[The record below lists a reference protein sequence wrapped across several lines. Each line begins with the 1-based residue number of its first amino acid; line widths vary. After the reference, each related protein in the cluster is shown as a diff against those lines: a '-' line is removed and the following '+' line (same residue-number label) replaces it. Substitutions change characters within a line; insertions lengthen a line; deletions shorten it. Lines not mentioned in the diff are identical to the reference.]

1 MKILIEQYGYD
12 KDRLSAILDPHYFTE
27 MRDGKA
33 KIPYVGYF
41 LSRKIPDT
49 VFILPKVFII
59 DGKAFGEYEPEDI
72 IDFENLK
79 QDHKANVFS
88 LSVWIYRA
96 INLYFQRK
104 DKVGD
109 EAEIMQNV
117 VSHQGPSSETMI
129 DIVLSLL
136 KFDKEHKNLFTYIT
150 RLKHSGQNK
159 IHWQKTISK
168 THALIQ
174 NGVPVYLNPH
184 TKQKDINFDEELVV
198 LFYSVLNY
206 LAQEF
211 KFNVRPAFGY
221 ELLKPEA
228 IQSMIESGKGVR
240 ILRQNRRKYFTDEIV
255 QLWNLLFTFFEQ
267 SQYIQSKDNHDEQA
281 MLVREFNL
289 VFEDMIDSLISDN
302 NLDHRLKKHK
312 DGKIIDHIY
321 RDNSLIEDKKQI
333 YFIGDSKYYKDDND
347 IGPDSIYKQFTYA
360 KNVIQYNIDFFN
372 QDPEAFERTNLQY
385 RDIATEGYNITPNF
399 FIRGHLQANELN
411 NFSDSL
417 LVLQP
422 MKDGKDYDISY
433 HFKNR
438 LFDRDTLILQTYN
451 INFLFV
457 LACYVQGA
465 GEHTQEIRRIFR
477 ENIKTVLQKQYVF
490 YAITAHADVDSVQ
503 YLRENFQTV
512 LGKVFQP
519 FELDGNQQYY
529 SLALLNPNE
538 IELEDKQQQKE
549 LRAAIADEN
558 DAVLFQL
565 GQAFYVEPCSLGVDP
580 KTMLPKVTP
589 IERVEVPKQM
599 LTMHH
604 LENYPETSF
613 LIGIVNDEDHLQW
626 IFSREGGKRDDA
638 YNVRIG
644 KNVPGGVVKSRDE
657 IKHAKFVVLYLAGRE
672 KEGIYKTFRVKN
684 IGELTKEQMIK
695 TGYKEPGHD
704 KYLCYFFD
712 EEVTIGTIDIQ
723 RIIED
728 DQKAFFE
735 TKKNKSKDDEYPIG
749 RPIYLNGARL
759 IEYRMN

>member
-12 KDRLSAILDPHYFTE
+12 KERLSAILDPHYFTE
-27 MRDGKA
+27 MRNGKA

-41 LSRKIPDT
+41 LSHKIPDT

-59 DGKAFGEYEPEDI
+59 DGKAFGEYEPEEI
-72 IDFENLK
+72 IDFDNLK
-79 QDHKANVFS
+79 QEHKANVFS

-96 INLYFQRK
+96 IKLYFQRK
-104 DKVGD
+104 DKVG
-109 EAEIMQNV
+109 EEVEIMQNV

-150 RLKHSGQNK
+150 RLIHSGQNK

-168 THALIQ
+168 TQALIQ

-184 TKQKDINFDEELVV
+184 TKHKDINFDEELIV

-206 LAQEF
+206 LSQEF

-228 IQSMIESGKGVR
+228 VQSMIESGKGVR
-240 ILRQNRRKYFTDEIV
+240 ILRQNRRKYFTDEMV

-289 VFEDMIDSLISDN
+289 VFEDMIDSLIGDN

-385 RDIATEGYNITPNF
+385 RDITTEGYNITPNF
-399 FIRGHLQANELN
+399 FIRGHLQADELN
-411 NFSDSL
+411 NYSDNL
-417 LVLQP
+417 LDLQS
-422 MKDGKDYDISY
+422 MKDGKDYEISY

-477 ENIKTVLQKQYVF
+477 ENIKKVIQSKYNF
-490 YAITAHADVDSVQ
+490 FAIKPKVQ
-503 YLRENFQTV
+503 DESEQFMHDNFQQV
-512 LGKVFQP
+512 LGKVFAP
-519 FELDGNQQYY
+519 YDASTNCMALAVESDANNTET
-529 SLALLNPNE
+529 LALIDQYFYRKPIPKDKLD
-538 IELEDKQQQKE
+538 IEPDMLFD
-549 LRAAIADEN
+549 ADEQTQSHAATHSVN
-558 DAVLFQL
+558 KHVKCVITALVRKDDKNFDRYNTGEAKEYVMESIPTVSLWSIKYLMPMVSYDLLGYYEVSDIKFNPKTKGLRFKL
-565 GQAFYVEPCSLGVDP
+565 GQFFPLGD
-580 KTMLPKVTP
+580 
-589 IERVEVPKQM
+589 VP
-599 LTMHH
+599 
-604 LENYPETSF
+604 
-613 LIGIVNDEDHLQW
+613 VNVA
-626 IFSREGGKRDDA
+626 GKMR
-638 YNVRIG
+638 
-644 KNVPGGVVKSRDE
+644 
-657 IKHAKFVVLYLAGRE
+657 H
-672 KEGIYKTFRVKN
+672 
-684 IGELTKEQMIK
+684 GELINLDYVYKLYNKEI
-695 TGYKEPGHD
+695 
-704 KYLCYFFD
+704 
-712 EEVTIGTIDIQ
+712 
-723 RIIED
+723 
-728 DQKAFFE
+728 
-735 TKKNKSKDDEYPIG
+735 
-749 RPIYLNGARL
+749 
-759 IEYRMN
+759 

>member
-1 MKILIEQYGYD
+1 MKILIEQYGYN

-41 LSRKIPDT
+41 LSRKIPDM

-59 DGKAFGEYEPEDI
+59 NGKAFGEYESEDI
-72 IDFENLK
+72 IDFNNLK
-79 QDHKANVFS
+79 QEHKANVFS

-96 INLYFQRK
+96 IKLYFQRK

-136 KFDKEHKNLFTYIT
+136 KFDKEHKSLFTYIT

-168 THALIQ
+168 TQALIQ

-184 TKQKDINFDEELVV
+184 TKQKDINFDEELIV

-240 ILRQNRRKYFTDEIV
+240 ILRQNRRKYFTDEMV

-289 VFEDMIDSLISDN
+289 VFEDMIDSLIGDN

-321 RDNSLIEDKKQI
+321 RDSSLIEDKKQI

-385 RDIATEGYNITPNF
+385 RDNTTEGYNITPNF
-399 FIRGHLQANELN
+399 FIRGHLQADELN

-417 LVLQP
+417 LDLQP
-422 MKDGKDYDISY
+422 MKDGKDYEMSY

-465 GEHTQEIRRIFR
+465 GEHTQEIRKKFR
-477 ENIKTVLQKQYVF
+477 ENIKNVLQDQYEF
-490 YAITAHADVDSVQ
+490 YAMTPREGINAEEF
-503 YLRENFQTV
+503 LKENFQQL
-512 LGKVFQP
+512 LGKVFNP
-519 FELDGNQQYY
+519 YRIEGPQQYY
-529 SLALLNPNE
+529 SLALDNNPELTAENE
-538 IELEDKQQQKE
+538 F
-549 LRAAIADEN
+549 
-558 DAVLFQL
+558 VLDL
-565 GQAFYVEPCSLGVDP
+565 VETSFYCEPCKLGDNP
-580 KTMLPKVTP
+580 SKILPKVEQTAAAAAT
-589 IERVEVPKQM
+589 VSL
-599 LTMHH
+599 LTTHH
-604 LENYPETSF
+604 IQRYPNKHF
-613 LIGIVNDEDHLQW
+613 LIGCFHSKEQFDWIMGKNDKGTNL
-626 IFSREGGKRDDA
+626 
-638 YNVRIG
+638 YNVRLKKRGSVI
-644 KNVPGGVVKSRDE
+644 RDG
-657 IKHAKFVVLYLAGRE
+657 ALPPTYLAGLDVKFVILYEHNAESNGYRVFHVHHNATMDE
-672 KEGIYKTFRVKN
+672 ERMRKALYPDPEGNY
-684 IGELTKEQMIK
+684 
-695 TGYKEPGHD
+695 Y
-704 KYLCYFFD
+704 CYVFD
-712 EEVTIGTIDIQ
+712 EEVQLSTKINLTK
-723 RIIED
+723 IISD
-728 DQKAFFE
+728 A
-735 TKKNKSKDDEYPIG
+735 KSSPDYVEGMPIFKTG
-749 RPIYLNGARL
+749 EELMCYKI
-759 IEYRMN
+759 

>member
-27 MRDGKA
+27 MRNGKA

-49 VFILPKVFII
+49 VFILPKVFVI
-59 DGKAFGEYEPEDI
+59 DGKAFGEYEPEEI
-72 IDFENLK
+72 IDFDNLK
-79 QDHKANVFS
+79 QEHKANVFS

-96 INLYFQRK
+96 VKLYFQRK
-104 DKVGD
+104 EKMSD

-136 KFDKEHKNLFTYIT
+136 KFDKEHKSLFTYIT

-168 THALIQ
+168 TQALIQ
-174 NGVPVYLNPH
+174 NGVPVYLNPR
-184 TKQKDINFDEELVV
+184 TKQKDINFDEELIV

-221 ELLKPEA
+221 ELLKPET
-228 IQSMIESGKGVR
+228 IQSMIESGKGIR
-240 ILRQNRRKYFTDEIV
+240 ILRQNRRKYFTDEMV

-267 SQYIQSKDNHDEQA
+267 SQYVQSKENDDEQA

-289 VFEDMIDSLISDN
+289 VFEDMIDSLIGDN
-302 NLDHRLKKHK
+302 NLPSGLKSQK

-347 IGPDSIYKQFTYA
+347 IGPNSIYKQFTYA

-372 QDPEAFERTNLQY
+372 QNPEAFERTNLQY
-385 RDIATEGYNITPNF
+385 RDNTTEGYNITPNF
-399 FIRGHLQANELN
+399 FIRGHLQAEQLN
-411 NFSDSL
+411 NYSNAN
-417 LVLQP
+417 LQLEK
-422 MKDGKDYDISY
+422 MKDGKDYEISY

-477 ENIKTVLQKQYVF
+477 ENIKKVLQSKYNF
-490 YAITAHADVDSVQ
+490 FAIKPKVQ
-503 YLRENFQTV
+503 DESEQFMHDNFQQV
-512 LGKVFQP
+512 LGKVFAP
-519 FELDGNQQYY
+519 YDASTNCMAMAVEIDADNTET
-529 SLALLNPNE
+529 LALIDQYFYRKHIPNDKLDIDPDMLFDTDEQTQLHAATPSMDMHVKCVITALVRKDDKYFDRYNTGESKEYVMESIPTVSLWSIKYLMPMVSYDLLGYYEVSDIKFNP
-538 IELEDKQQQKE
+538 KTKG
-549 LRAAIADEN
+549 LR
-558 DAVLFQL
+558 FKL
-565 GQAFYVEPCSLGVDP
+565 GQFFPLGDV
-580 KTMLPKVTP
+580 P
-589 IERVEVPKQM
+589 INVA
-599 LTMHH
+599 
-604 LENYPETSF
+604 
-613 LIGIVNDEDHLQW
+613 
-626 IFSREGGKRDDA
+626 GKMR
-638 YNVRIG
+638 
-644 KNVPGGVVKSRDE
+644 
-657 IKHAKFVVLYLAGRE
+657 H
-672 KEGIYKTFRVKN
+672 
-684 IGELTKEQMIK
+684 GELINLEYV
-695 TGYKEPGHD
+695 YKL
-704 KYLCYFFD
+704 Y
-712 EEVTIGTIDIQ
+712 
-723 RIIED
+723 
-728 DQKAFFE
+728 
-735 TKKNKSKDDEYPIG
+735 N
-749 RPIYLNGARL
+749 
-759 IEYRMN
+759 

>member
-12 KDRLSAILDPHYFTE
+12 KDGLGAILDPHYFTE

-41 LSRKIPDT
+41 LSHKIPDV

-59 DGKAFGEYEPEDI
+59 DGKAFGEYEPEEI

-79 QDHKANVFS
+79 PEHKANVFN

-96 INLYFQRK
+96 IKLYFQRK
-104 DKVGD
+104 DKSGE

-136 KFDKEHKNLFTYIT
+136 KFDKEHKSLFTYIT

-168 THALIQ
+168 TQALIQ
-174 NGVPVYLNPH
+174 NGVPAYLNPH
-184 TKQKDINFDEELVV
+184 TKHKDINFDEELIV

-206 LAQEF
+206 LSQEF
-211 KFNVRPAFGY
+211 KFNVRLAFGY
-221 ELLKPEA
+221 EFLKPET

-240 ILRQNRRKYFTDEIV
+240 ILRQNRRQYFTDEMV

-267 SQYIQSKDNHDEQA
+267 SQYVQSKDNDDEQA

-289 VFEDMIDSLISDN
+289 VFEDMIDSLIGDN

-321 RDNSLIEDKKQI
+321 RDDSLIEDKKQI

-385 RDIATEGYNITPNF
+385 RDITTEGYNITPNF
-399 FIRGHLQANELN
+399 FIRGHLQADELN
-411 NFSDSL
+411 NYSDNL
-417 LVLQP
+417 LDLQS
-422 MKDGKDYDISY
+422 MKDGKDYEISY

-477 ENIKTVLQKQYVF
+477 ENIKEVLQKQYCF
-490 YAITAHADVDSVQ
+490 YAMTPREGINAEEF
-503 YLRENFQTV
+503 LKENFQQL
-512 LGKVFQP
+512 LGKVFTPYNIEGPQP
-519 FELDGNQQYY
+519 YY
-529 SLALLNPNE
+529 SLALDNDPKFN
-538 IELEDKQQQKE
+538 
-549 LRAAIADEN
+549 DEN
-558 DAVLFQL
+558 DLVLAL
-565 GQAFYVEPCSLGVDP
+565 IEPCFHYGKCPLGKDPRNVLPTVVQPAKPAIPLSL
-580 KTMLPKVTP
+580 
-589 IERVEVPKQM
+589 
-599 LTMHH
+599 LTTHH
-604 LENYPETSF
+604 IQRYLDQHF
-613 LIGIVNDEDHLQW
+613 LIGCYHSDEQLDWILGKNDKGTNL
-626 IFSREGGKRDDA
+626 
-638 YNVRIG
+638 YNVRL
-644 KNVPGGVVKSRDE
+644 KKRGVEERDGSLAPTFLAN
-657 IKHAKFVVLYLAGRE
+657 KDVKFVILYKYGE
-672 KEGIYKTFRVKN
+672 ESKNGYRVFHVHHHATMDEERMRKAWYPDPQGN
-684 IGELTKEQMIK
+684 
-695 TGYKEPGHD
+695 YF
-704 KYLCYFFD
+704 CYVFD
-712 EEVTIGTIDIQ
+712 EEVQLSTRLNLPKIITDAKSLSDYIEGTPIF
-723 RIIED
+723 
-728 DQKAFFE
+728 K
-735 TKKNKSKDDEYPIG
+735 TGDELMKYIVS
-749 RPIYLNGARL
+749 
-759 IEYRMN
+759 

>member
-27 MRDGKA
+27 LRDGKA

-41 LSRKIPDT
+41 LSHKIPDV

-59 DGKAFGEYEPEDI
+59 DGKAFGEYEPEEI
-72 IDFENLK
+72 IDFDNLK
-79 QDHKANVFS
+79 HGHKANVFN

-96 INLYFQRK
+96 IKLYFQRK
-104 DKVGD
+104 DKASE

-129 DIVLSLL
+129 DIVLALL
-136 KFDKEHKNLFTYIT
+136 KFDKEHKSLFTYIT

-168 THALIQ
+168 TQALIQ

-184 TKQKDINFDEELVV
+184 TKHKDINFDEELIV

-206 LAQEF
+206 LSQEF

-221 ELLKPEA
+221 DLLKPEA

-240 ILRQNRRKYFTDEIV
+240 ILRQNRRKYFTDEMV

-267 SQYIQSKDNHDEQA
+267 SQYIQSKDNQDEQA

-289 VFEDMIDSLISDN
+289 VFEDMIDSLISDD

-321 RDNSLIEDKKQI
+321 RGNSLIEDKKQI

-385 RDIATEGYNITPNF
+385 RDVITEGYNITPNF

-411 NFSDSL
+411 NYSDNL
-417 LVLQP
+417 LEIQP
-422 MKDGKDYDISY
+422 MKNGKDYEISY

-465 GEHTQEIRRIFR
+465 GEHTQEIRSIFR
-477 ENIKTVLQKQYVF
+477 DNIKQVLQSQYNF
-490 YAITAHADVDSVQ
+490 YAMTPREGVDAEEF
-503 YLRENFQTV
+503 LKENFQQL
-512 LGKVFQP
+512 LGKVFMPYRIEGPQP
-519 FELDGNQQYY
+519 YY
-529 SLALLNPNE
+529 SLALDNDPNFN
-538 IELEDKQQQKE
+538 
-549 LRAAIADEN
+549 DEN
-558 DAVLFQL
+558 DLVLALIEPGFYYKDCPL
-565 GQAFYVEPCSLGVDP
+565 GEDPSKILQKVEQPVKPAIPLSL
-580 KTMLPKVTP
+580 
-589 IERVEVPKQM
+589 
-599 LTMHH
+599 LTTHYIQR
-604 LENYPETSF
+604 YPDRYF
-613 LIGIVNDEDHLQW
+613 LIGCYRSEEQLAWIMGKNDKGTNL
-626 IFSREGGKRDDA
+626 
-638 YNVRIG
+638 YNVRL
-644 KNVPGGVVKSRDE
+644 KKRGVEERDGSLAPTFLAN
-657 IKHAKFVVLYLAGRE
+657 KDVKFVILYKYGE
-672 KEGIYKTFRVKN
+672 ESKNGYRVFHVHHHATMDEERMRKAWYPDPQGN
-684 IGELTKEQMIK
+684 
-695 TGYKEPGHD
+695 YF
-704 KYLCYFFD
+704 CYVFD
-712 EEVTIGTIDIQ
+712 EEVQLSTRLNLPKIITDAKSLSDYIEGTPIF
-723 RIIED
+723 
-728 DQKAFFE
+728 K
-735 TKKNKSKDDEYPIG
+735 TGDELMKYIVS
-749 RPIYLNGARL
+749 
-759 IEYRMN
+759 

>member
-59 DGKAFGEYEPEDI
+59 DGKAFGEYEPEKI
-72 IDFENLK
+72 IDFDNLK
-79 QDHKANVFS
+79 QEHKANVFN

-96 INLYFQRK
+96 IKLYFQRK
-104 DKVGD
+104 DKIGD
-109 EAEIMQNV
+109 EVEIMQNV

-136 KFDKEHKNLFTYIT
+136 KFDKEHKSLFTYIT

-168 THALIQ
+168 TQALIQ
-174 NGVPVYLNPH
+174 NGVPIYLNPR
-184 TKQKDINFDEELVV
+184 TKQKDINFDEELIL

-221 ELLKPEA
+221 ELLKPET

-240 ILRQNRRKYFTDEIV
+240 ILRQNRRKYFTDEMV

-267 SQYIQSKDNHDEQA
+267 SQYVQSKDNDNEQA

-289 VFEDMIDSLISDN
+289 VFEDMIDSLIGDSDI
-302 NLDHRLKKHK
+302 HGGLKEQK

-347 IGPDSIYKQFTYA
+347 IGPNSIYKQFTYA

-372 QDPEAFERTNLQY
+372 KKPEEFKYENLQY
-385 RDIATEGYNITPNF
+385 RDNATEGYNITPNF
-399 FIRGHLQANELN
+399 FIRGHLQADQLN
-411 NFSDSL
+411 NYSDANL
-417 LVLQP
+417 QLVP
-422 MKDGKDYDISY
+422 IEGKNYRISY
-433 HFKNR
+433 HFENR

-465 GEHTQEIRRIFR
+465 GERTQEIRRAFR
-477 ENIKTVLQKQYVF
+477 ENIKVVLKNQYKF
-490 YAITAHADVDSVQ
+490 YAMTPRESINAEEF
-503 YLRENFQTV
+503 LKENFQQL
-512 LGKVFQP
+512 LGKVFAP
-519 FELDGNQQYY
+519 YNIDGTQEYY
-529 SLALLNPNE
+529 SLALDNDEKYNDENDLVLAL
-538 IELEDKQQQKE
+538 IETGFYYKE
-549 LRAAIADEN
+549 CSLGTDPSTILKPVTQPAAIA
-558 DAVLFQL
+558 
-565 GQAFYVEPCSLGVDP
+565 
-580 KTMLPKVTP
+580 VTP
-589 IERVEVPKQM
+589 SF
-599 LTMHH
+599 LTTHH
-604 LENYPETSF
+604 IQRYPNSHF
-613 LIGIVNDEDHLQW
+613 LIGCYHSDEQLAWIMGKNDKGTNL
-626 IFSREGGKRDDA
+626 
-638 YNVRIG
+638 YNVRLKRRG
-644 KNVPGGVVKSRDE
+644 EEAREGALPPTYLAGLDV
-657 IKHAKFVVLYLAGRE
+657 KFVVLYRDGE
-672 KEGIYKTFRVKN
+672 ENKNEYRVFHVHHHATMNEERMRQALYPDPKGN
-684 IGELTKEQMIK
+684 
-695 TGYKEPGHD
+695 
-704 KYLCYFFD
+704 YFCFVFD
-712 EEVTIGTIDIQ
+712 EEVQLSTTIDL
-723 RIIED
+723 
-728 DQKAFFE
+728 
-735 TKKNKSKDDEYPIG
+735 TKLISE
-749 RPIYLNGARL
+749 ARL
-759 IEYRMN
+759 VEDFVEGMPIFKTGTELIAYKK

>member
-12 KDRLSAILDPHYFTE
+12 KNRLSAILDPHYFTE

-41 LSRKIPDT
+41 LSHIIPDT

-59 DGKAFGEYEPEDI
+59 DGKAFGEYEPEEI
-72 IDFENLK
+72 IDFDNLK
-79 QDHKANVFS
+79 QEHKANVFS

-96 INLYFQRK
+96 IKLYFQRK
-104 DKVGD
+104 DKTSD

-117 VSHQGPSSETMI
+117 VFHQGPSSETMI

-136 KFDKEHKNLFTYIT
+136 KFDKEHKRLFAYIT

-168 THALIQ
+168 AQALIQ

-184 TKQKDINFDEELVV
+184 TKQKDINFDEELIV

-206 LAQEF
+206 LSQEF
-211 KFNVRPAFGY
+211 KFNVRPAFRY

-240 ILRQNRRKYFTDEIV
+240 ILRQNRRKYFTDEMV

-267 SQYIQSKDNHDEQA
+267 SQYVQSKDNHDEQA

-321 RDNSLIEDKKQI
+321 RDNSLIEDKKRI

-372 QDPEAFERTNLQY
+372 QDPEAFERTKLQY
-385 RDIATEGYNITPNF
+385 RDNTTEGYNITPNF
-399 FIRGHLQANELN
+399 FIRGYLQVNELN
-411 NFSDSL
+411 NYSDNL
-417 LVLQP
+417 LEIQP
-422 MKDGKDYDISY
+422 MKNGKDYEISY

-465 GEHTQEIRRIFR
+465 DEHTQEIRRIFR
-477 ENIKTVLQKQYVF
+477 ENVKKVLQSQYCF
-490 YAITAHADVDSVQ
+490 YAMTAHADVDPEQ
-503 YLRENFQTV
+503 YLRENFRTL

-529 SLALLNPNE
+529 SLALRNPDE
-538 IELEDKQQQKE
+538 IFLDDKQQQTK
-549 LRAAIADEN
+549 LRAVIGDEN

-565 GQAFYVEPCSLGVDP
+565 KQAFYVEPFLLGDDP
-580 KTMLPKVTP
+580 KTVLPEVTP
-589 IERVEVPKQM
+589 IERIEVPKQM

-613 LIGIVNDEDHLQW
+613 LIGRVNDEAHLRW
-626 IFSREGGKRDDA
+626 IYSRKGGKRDDA

-657 IKHAKFVVLYLAGRE
+657 IKHAKFVILYLYG
-672 KEGIYKTFRVKN
+672 KEQDGVYKAFRVKN
-684 IGELTKEQMIK
+684 IGEMTKEHLLK
-695 TGYKEPGHD
+695 TGYKDPHYD

-712 EEVTIGTIDIQ
+712 EEISLGNLDIK

-728 DQKAFFE
+728 D
-735 TKKNKSKDDEYPIG
+735 KKEYSNSHVLESYPSG
-749 RPIYLNGARL
+749 RPIYIEGKKL
-759 IEYRMN
+759 IEYRY